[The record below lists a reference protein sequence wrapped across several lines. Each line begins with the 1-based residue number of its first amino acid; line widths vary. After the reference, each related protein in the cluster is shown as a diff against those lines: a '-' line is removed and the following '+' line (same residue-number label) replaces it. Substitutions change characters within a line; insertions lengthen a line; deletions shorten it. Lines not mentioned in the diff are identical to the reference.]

1 MMAEM
6 MAQVRKWLRAFVWVG
21 LVFCGDTVF
30 LQAQSVLLDDFQRA
44 ASNTVATGVNPWVET
59 ESVGSNG
66 SKIRTDVTRLVLG
79 GCNSDNTAPT
89 NGAEQAVLDVSGKYA
104 TVFSAASADLV
115 WHFNMRSSNNSLS
128 GFGSNR
134 YGIAFIIG
142 CDKVD
147 FTASNANGY
156 AVVMGGSGSPDPI
169 RLVSFQNG
177 LTANTNLT
185 PIIVSGSTDNNN
197 YYSIRVGFDP
207 CSGLWSLDVRN
218 DGTSNF
224 ASPTTIVPAVA
235 VGTANNTF
243 THLDLKYLGSFWQ
256 HGNAVT
262 CTFALFDNIYIPT
275 AAATPATYTWNGA
288 STNFQTAANWTPAR
302 SCLRTNDVLQW
313 DASSPANATVTNV
326 PTQTVGQVIVN
337 GNRQVTL
344 RASTTASA
352 KTLSLFGGTG
362 TDLQVPAGSSLTIDS
377 DTALAISLLTSVTAD
392 ISGNVT
398 FNNTTPPG
406 SPRNHRLLA
415 ADANAIVF
423 QSGSIFNATKLS
435 GSPFGTTGT
444 ANVVVFKSGSVCV
457 AQDGSNPFGLA
468 QPASKVVFEKG
479 SLYQL
484 KQAVGFA
491 VAGRQYADVEFD
503 LPLSTSSVNLLFGQT
518 NTVCRMDNLLVRQ
531 GILDFRLGSNNEPQ
545 NTELT
550 GNLTVMANG
559 TLDFTPNN
567 ASAKSFFTFN
577 GTTAQTVSGGGTID
591 FGINSEVVFDNAAGV
606 TLGRNLTANGTAQ
619 LKSGVVATGSNELV
633 IGSNAATAL
642 TSAGNAH
649 VNGTLR
655 RQVAAAQ
662 LYSFPVGNGTN
673 LQKADIQFASLDCVS
688 NAAVRFL
695 GNSPNSTAFTPFTE
709 GGATFS
715 ENLNTGYWQITTN
728 CDPATASTYELRLYP
743 VAFAGY
749 PTGTT
754 AYTIAKRT
762 GGGNWQQNGTL
773 SNPAGTATFVQA
785 DQSVRRTAMQGFSD
799 FAVAASIVPLPVTWL
814 YFRGVYVD
822 GRTRLT
828 WLVTDEKDNAG
839 FEVQKS
845 SNGKDFE
852 TVSFVKAKPAT
863 EALNTYSFTDATGGC
878 GYYRLKQT
886 DLNGQTD
893 LSKIVSVECAKP
905 TSEMLALYPNPV
917 SGQVTVVFPGIEPAT
932 IRLSGLDGRLLQE
945 TTGTPEHVNALLNSQ
960 LRLLPAGV
968 YILEMRQGKNVQRQK
983 IVKP

>member
-1 MMAEM
+1 MPEPM
-6 MAQVRKWLRAFVWVG
+6 
-21 LVFCGDTVF
+21 
-30 LQAQSVLLDDFQRA
+30 S
-44 ASNTVATGVNPWVET
+44 
-59 ESVGSNG
+59 
-66 SKIRTDVTRLVLG
+66 
-79 GCNSDNTAPT
+79 
-89 NGAEQAVLDVSGKYA
+89 
-104 TVFSAASADLV
+104 
-115 WHFNMRSSNNSLS
+115 
-128 GFGSNR
+128 
-134 YGIAFIIG
+134 
-142 CDKVD
+142 
-147 FTASNANGY
+147 
-156 AVVMGGSGSPDPI
+156 
-169 RLVSFQNG
+169 
-177 LTANTNLT
+177 
-185 PIIVSGSTDNNN
+185 
-197 YYSIRVGFDP
+197 
-207 CSGLWSLDVRN
+207 
-218 DGTSNF
+218 
-224 ASPTTIVPAVA
+224 
-235 VGTANNTF
+235 
-243 THLDLKYLGSFWQ
+243 
-256 HGNAVT
+256 
-262 CTFALFDNIYIPT
+262 
-275 AAATPATYTWNGA
+275 AAATVGPPPGPFAVLPPRPL
-288 STNFQTAANWTPAR
+288 TAADPR
-302 SCLRTNDVLQW
+302 
-313 DASSPANATVTNV
+313 
-326 PTQTVGQVIVN
+326 
-337 GNRQVTL
+337 
-344 RASTTASA
+344 
-352 KTLSLFGGTG
+352 
-362 TDLQVPAGSSLTIDS
+362 
-377 DTALAISLLTSVTAD
+377 SLLHARFGLQS
-392 ISGNVT
+392 
-398 FNNTTPPG
+398 
-406 SPRNHRLLA
+406 LLA
-415 ADANAIVF
+415 ASIATLSPA
-423 QSGSIFNATKLS
+423 QAEQGSA
-435 GSPFGTTGT
+435 
-444 ANVVVFKSGSVCV
+444 
-457 AQDGSNPFGLA
+457 
-468 QPASKVVFEKG
+468 
-479 SLYQL
+479 
-484 KQAVGFA
+484 A
-491 VAGRQYADVEFD
+491 VAGR
-503 LPLSTSSVNLLFGQT
+503 SVSG
-518 NTVCRMDNLLVRQ
+518 
-531 GILDFRLGSNNEPQ
+531 GG
-545 NTELT
+545 
-550 GNLTVMANG
+550 G
-559 TLDFTPNN
+559 
-567 ASAKSFFTFN
+567 
-577 GTTAQTVSGGGTID
+577 GGGTID

-655 RQVAAAQ
+655 RQVDAAQ

-743 VAFAGY
+743 AFAGY

-814 YFRGVYVD
+814 DFRGSHLNGY
-822 GRTRLT
+822 TRLT
-828 WLVTDEKDNAG
+828 WLVADEKDNAG

-905 TSEMLALYPNPV
+905 APTTFAVYPNPV
-917 SGQVTVVFPGIEPAT
+917 SGQVTVVFPSIEPAT
-932 IRLSGLDGRLLQE
+932 IRLSGLGGRLLRE

-968 YILEMRQGKNVQRQK
+968 YILEMRQGENVQRQK